1 MKTPLQSS
9 LDFIASEIIANETDS
24 ARDQDL
30 QRVHKI
36 LAWLQ
41 ANEETIKAVA
51 GIFNTFPGAIAVSGV
66 SDDDEIEER
75 DADSN

>member
-1 MKTPLQSS
+1 MKTPLQRS
-9 LDFIASEIIANETDS
+9 LDFVAGEIMANETDS

-36 LAWLQ
+36 LTWLQ
-41 ANEETIKAVA
+41 ANEDTIKAVA

-75 DADSN
+75 DADSD

>member
-1 MKTPLQSS
+1 MKTPLQRS
-9 LDFIASEIIANETDS
+9 LDFVASEIMANETDS

-41 ANEETIKAVA
+41 SNEDTIKAVA

-75 DADSN
+75 DADSD